1 MVGGGHSH
9 ALVLRKMGMEPWPDN
24 VGLTLIT
31 NLADTPYS
39 GMLPCHIAGL
49 YDFDTA
55 HIDLRPLTRFANCRL
70 IMDQMVGL
78 DPDRRQVIC
87 RDHPPIAYDTLSIDI
102 GSTPVKSQ
110 VPGAAQYAI
119 PAKPVPAL
127 LRAWSAYLKSLEQF
141 LLEDPQTPATISI
154 VGGGV
159 GGVEMAFAMQ
169 IRLWE
174 LMRQYGKRPREQ
186 VAVHIFQRG
195 AHLAKGR
202 NQRTQKMVAR
212 MCQARN
218 IQVHTE
224 QTVCQ
229 VTPDLV
235 RCQSGLEVTC
245 DRTFWVTNAS
255 APPWLT
261 NSNLSLTA
269 DGFIAVKDTLQTR
282 SHSNIFAAGDVAT
295 MINHNRP
302 KAGVFAVRQGPPL
315 YRNLKRHVL
324 EQPLRPFRP
333 QRRYLNIIDTD
344 TQKAIASWGPFAVH
358 GKWCRRWKDSIDRK
372 FMSLFSDFPE
382 MHTGNNTP
390 QHRSRAHKDLPAS
403 TAAMHCSGCGSKVS
417 GKVLTRALER
427 VRAEAPSHADWPH
440 RHNIYAGLD
449 APDDAAI
456 IQAPNGKLAVHTVDH
471 FSALIHDP
479 FVFGQ
484 VCANHCL
491 SDLFAMGATSHNV
504 LAIAT
509 IPYGT
514 EAAQEE
520 TLYQLLLGATIVLA
534 DAKTF
539 LVGGHTTEG
548 TEMSL
553 GFACNGWIDPEQIW
567 SKSGMQLGQSLIL
580 TKALGTGTLFAA
592 DQQRQAKGRWIEAAV
607 ASMLTSNREAA
618 ECFKQHGATA
628 CTDVTGFGLA
638 GHLLEMVEA
647 SKVDVAL
654 DLSAIA
660 HLPGA
665 DTTLSQAFFSSLH
678 QRNRT
683 SAITSIQL
691 ERTPTHLPTFQI
703 LFDPQTSGGLLASIP
718 TSEVDACLSD
728 LHQMGYL
735 HSRCIGTVQ
744 APNLRSKGITK
755 PITI

>member
-9 ALVLRKMGMEPWPDN
+9 ALVLRKMGMEPWPAN
-24 VGLTLIT
+24 VGITLIT

-78 DPDRRQVIC
+78 DPKKQQVIC

-102 GSTPVKSQ
+102 GSTPTKSQ

-119 PAKPVPAL
+119 PAKPVPGL
-127 LRAWSAYLKSLEQF
+127 LRAWAAYLDELEQA
-141 LLEDPQTPATISI
+141 LVEDPHTPATVSI

-169 IRLWE
+169 VRLWA
-174 LMRQYGKRPREQ
+174 LMRQHDRDPMQQ
-186 VAVHIFQRG
+186 VAVHIFHRG

-202 NQRTQKMVAR
+202 NRRTQKLVER
-212 MCQARN
+212 MCRVRN

-224 QTVCQ
+224 QSVCK
-229 VTPDLV
+229 VMADRV
-235 RCQSGLEVTC
+235 RCQSGLEVAC
-245 DRTFWVTNAS
+245 DRTFWVTNAA

-261 NSNLSLTA
+261 NSRLALTA
-269 DGFIAVKDTLQTR
+269 DSFIAVKDTLQTC
-282 SHSNIFAAGDVAT
+282 SHPNVFAAGDVAT
-295 MINHNRP
+295 MVNHHRP

-315 YRNLKRHVL
+315 YHNLKRHVL
-324 EQPLRPFRP
+324 GKSLKPFRP
-333 QRRYLNIIDTD
+333 QKRYLNIIDTD
-344 TQKAIASWGPFAVH
+344 TQRSIASWGLFAVRA
-358 GKWCRRWKDSIDRK
+358 KWCRKWKDSIDRK

-382 MHTGNNTP
+382 MTAEKSGF
-390 QHRSRAHKDLPAS
+390 AHKQSHLP
-403 TAAMHCSGCGSKVS
+403 TAAMHCSGCGSKV
-417 GKVLTRALER
+417 GGGVLTRALTR
-427 VRAEAPSHADWPH
+427 VRADAPSSTDWPY

-449 APDDAAI
+449 APDDAAVV
-456 IQAPNGKLAVHTVDH
+456 QVPSGKLAVHTVDH
-471 FSALIHDP
+471 FSALVKDP

-484 VCANHCL
+484 IAANHCL

-514 EAAQEE
+514 DAAQEE

-548 TEMSL
+548 PEMSL
-553 GFACNGWIDPEQIW
+553 GFACNGWIDPEQTW
-567 SKSGMQLGQSLIL
+567 RKGNMLPGQSLIL
-580 TKALGTGTLFAA
+580 TKALGSGTLFAA
-592 DQQRQAKGRWIEAAV
+592 DQQCQAKGRWIEAAV
-607 ASMLTSNREAA
+607 ASMLLSNRGAA
-618 ECFKQHGATA
+618 ECFQQYGATA

-638 GHLLEMVEA
+638 GHLLEMVKA
-647 SKVDVAL
+647 SQVDVAL

-665 DTTLSQAFFSSLH
+665 DTTLSRKLFSSLH
-678 QRNRT
+678 KRNQ
-683 SAITSIQL
+683 ANVITAIQL
-691 ERTPTHLPTFQI
+691 DRTPTHLPAFQI
-703 LFDPQTSGGLLASIP
+703 LFDPQTSGGLLASLP
-718 TSEVDACLSD
+718 TSEVEACLSD
-728 LHQMGYL
+728 LHQMGYVN
-735 HSRCIGTVQ
+735 SRCIGTVLESTQ
-744 APNLRSKGITK
+744 RPVNITK
-755 PITI
+755 PITISL